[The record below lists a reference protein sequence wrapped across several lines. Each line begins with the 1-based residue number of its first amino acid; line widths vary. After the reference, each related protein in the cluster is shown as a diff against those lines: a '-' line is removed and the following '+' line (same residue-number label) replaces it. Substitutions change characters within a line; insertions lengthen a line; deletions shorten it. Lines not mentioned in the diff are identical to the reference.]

1 MRVDRASYIVLS
13 EQMNNPIACE
23 YPIDTLK
30 QLHDTK
36 VLSQGHTKDENAD
49 EKNIMFHIPC
59 FYKHSMG
66 PNSITPFDNGCDYLQ
81 QVTMPHGGHR
91 S

>member
-1 MRVDRASYIVLS
+1 M
-13 EQMNNPIACE
+13 EQVNNPIACE
-23 YPIDTLK
+23 YPIDALK

-49 EKNIMFHIPC
+49 EKNIMFHVPC

-66 PNSITPFDNGCDYLQ
+66 PNDPDTFLGMATANIIGTWIAS
-81 QVTMPHGGHR
+81 HR
-91 S
+91 KTIKNCPKMAEK